1 MPIFN
6 SHNGT
11 AEGQQMEI
19 TQGEWVAE
27 VETTKGS
34 EGMTRMEATY
44 LLCVAGGM
52 THKEIARSVGRSPET
67 VSKGLKRA
75 YHRLGVTRAT
85 AAVAKAQAKGWI
97 RYAGKLGMCLAL
109 ATTLL
114 TGTDDAMRRSG
125 KTRIARRAEQVQT
138 IA

>member
-1 MPIFN
+1 MEIM
-6 SHNGT
+6 HNGW
-11 AEGQQMEI
+11 I
-19 TQGEWVAE
+19 AE
-27 VETTKGS
+27 VS
-34 EGMTRMEATY
+34 EERGNGLTPSEALSLLHLASGMTQ
-44 LLCVAGGM
+44 
-52 THKEIARSVGRSPET
+52 KEIAKAINLSPRT
-67 VSKGLKRA
+67 VRGSLERA
-75 YHRLGVTRAT
+75 YHRLGVTRGT

-125 KTRIARRAEQVQT
+125 KTRIARKAEQVQM

>member
-1 MPIFN
+1 MEIM
-6 SHNGT
+6 HNGW
-11 AEGQQMEI
+11 I
-19 TQGEWVAE
+19 AE
-27 VETTKGS
+27 VSEERGS
-34 EGMTRMEATY
+34 GLTPSEALSLLHLASGMTQ
-44 LLCVAGGM
+44 
-52 THKEIARSVGRSPET
+52 KEIAKAINLSPRT
-67 VSKGLKRA
+67 VRGSLDRA
-75 YHRLGVTRAT
+75 YHRLGVTRGT

-125 KTRIARRAEQVQT
+125 KTRIARKAEQVQM

>member
-1 MPIFN
+1 
-6 SHNGT
+6 
-11 AEGQQMEI
+11 MEI

-27 VETTKGS
+27 VEATKGS

-44 LLCVAGGM
+44 LLCVANGM
-52 THKEIARSVGRSPET
+52 THKEAARAVGRSPET

-75 YHRLGVTRAT
+75 YHRLGVSKAT

-97 RYAGKLGMCLAL
+97 RYAGKAAMCAL
-109 ATTLL
+109 LSVAML
-114 TGTDDAMRRSG
+114 TGTDDAMRRAG
-125 KTRIARRAEQVQT
+125 KTRLARKAEQVQT